1 MLPSGPAAMAAAQ
14 AKEHKVLRRGTRI
27 IDDVPAAADS
37 DSEED
42 DDESPETIMW
52 AVPTGFLVAAQP
64 EKIDRDCVDRFVF
77 LNWKD
82 YGWSLGK
89 VTELITSKSPRLLK
103 RYNVKVMWAIE
114 GKLNRKCSGPCNLDL
129 ACYASGP
136 DAPLDSWVFLDRA
149 ESAAQRS

>member
-1 MLPSGPAAMAAAQ
+1 MLNMTPEELAAVQ

-52 AVPTGFLVAAQP
+52 AVPTGFLVAVQP
-64 EKIDRDCVDRFVF
+64 AKIDRDCVDRIVF

-89 VTELITSKSPRLLK
+89 VRQNSS
-103 RYNVKVMWAIE
+103 
-114 GKLNRKCSGPCNLDL
+114 L
-129 ACYASGP
+129 ASLPAC
-136 DAPLDSWVFLDRA
+136 
-149 ESAAQRS
+149 